1 MRASYLFGIV
11 AAMVL
16 AANVSATPLDLWSD
30 GDWTMVADDDGV
42 SSNGFVDP
50 GWGGQNFDAE
60 YLFYRLDDNI
70 LSLGIQAGYNLET
83 GRVYQSGRSYYAGD
97 LALGIN
103 GGGYDYAID
112 FGLRTKD
119 YDGDNV
125 DADNNGDGIDAAGLY
140 SVSEWNNDIYF
151 PQSAPFAMDAGTYLS
166 GLLSNEAG
174 YSSTLDSYFR
184 TVSIDMNT
192 LGVSGP
198 FDLSMNWTMSCGN
211 DVLTADVSVV
221 PVPEPGTLA
230 LLMLGLTGL
239 ALGRKRIMR

>member
-1 MRASYLFGIV
+1 MRASYLYGI
-11 AAMVL
+11 AAAIVL
-16 AANVSATPLDLWSD
+16 AANVNATPLDLWNDD
-30 GDWTMVADDDGV
+30 GWTMVADDDGV

-60 YLFYRLDDNI
+60 YLFYRLDNNI

-83 GRVYQSGRSYYAGD
+83 GYVRDSERSYYAGD

-119 YDGDNV
+119 YYGHKV

-140 SVSEWNNDIYF
+140 SVSEWNNNIYF
-151 PQSAPFAMDAGTYLS
+151 RQSAPFAMDSGTQLS
-166 GLLSNEAG
+166 GLLSNKAG
-174 YSSTLDSYFR
+174 YSTTLDSYFR
-184 TVSIDMNT
+184 SVSIDMNT

-211 DVLTADVSVV
+211 DVITADVSVV
-221 PVPEPGTLA
+221 PVSEPGTLA

-239 ALGRKRIMR
+239 ALGRKRFVR